1 MSNTKKH
8 LTFNSVTLLLVVA
21 MFISL
26 IVFLNKMNTKIDI
39 LENKI
44 NQLQKNETLVL
55 LQLEDE
61 EKNIQ
66 SMRKNISDIDVLI
79 NKYSKQ
85 YGVDK
90 NLAHAVAK
98 VESNKQQTA
107 RSSAGAIGVY
117 QILPSTGK
125 AMKENV
131 YTTDGNIRAGIKYLA
146 YLDKKFNGDT
156 DKILSAYNAGEGN
169 VSKHNGVP
177 PFKETRNFVRK
188 VKTEKAKLDSKN

>member
-8 LTFNSVTLLLVVA
+8 LIFNSVTLLLVVA

-107 RSSAGAIGVY
+107 RSKAGAVGVF
-117 QILPSTGK
+117 QVMPSTGK
-125 AMKENV
+125 AMNENV
-131 YTTDGNIRAGIKYLA
+131 YTTEGNIRAGVKYLA
-146 YLDKKFNGDT
+146 YLNKKFNGDT
-156 DKILSAYNAGEGN
+156 DKVIASYNAGEGN

>member
-107 RSSAGAIGVY
+107 RSKAGAVGVF
-117 QILPSTGK
+117 QVMPSTGK
-125 AMKENV
+125 AMNENV
-131 YTTDGNIRAGIKYLA
+131 YTTEGNIRAGVKYLA
-146 YLDKKFNGDT
+146 YLNKKFNGDT
-156 DKILSAYNAGEGN
+156 DKVIASYNAGEGN

>member
-8 LTFNSVTLLLVVA
+8 LTFNSVTLLLVVV

-107 RSSAGAIGVY
+107 RSKAGAVGVF
-117 QILPSTGK
+117 QVMPSTGK
-125 AMKENV
+125 AMNENV
-131 YTTDGNIRAGIKYLA
+131 YTTEGNIRAGVKYLA
-146 YLDKKFNGDT
+146 YLNKKFNGDT
-156 DKILSAYNAGEGN
+156 DKVIASYNAGEGN

>member
-8 LTFNSVTLLLVVA
+8 LTFNSLTLLLVVV

-107 RSSAGAIGVY
+107 RSKAGAVGVF
-117 QILPSTGK
+117 QVMPSTGK
-125 AMKENV
+125 AMNENV
-131 YTTDGNIRAGIKYLA
+131 YTTEGNIRAGVKYLA
-146 YLDKKFNGDT
+146 YLNKKFNGDT
-156 DKILSAYNAGEGN
+156 DKVIASYNAGEGN

>member
-8 LTFNSVTLLLVVA
+8 LTFNSVTLLLVVV

-107 RSSAGAIGVY
+107 RSKAGAVGVF
-117 QILPSTGK
+117 QVMPSTGK
-125 AMKENV
+125 AMNENV
-131 YTTDGNIRAGIKYLA
+131 YTTEGNIRAGVKYLA
-146 YLDKKFNGDT
+146 YLNKKFNGDT
-156 DKILSAYNAGEGN
+156 DKVIASYNAGEGN

-188 VKTEKAKLDSKN
+188 VKTEKAKLDNKN

>member
-8 LTFNSVTLLLVVA
+8 LTFNSVTLLLVVV

-107 RSSAGAIGVY
+107 RSKAGAIGVF
-117 QILPSTGK
+117 QVMPSTGK
-125 AMKENV
+125 AMNENV
-131 YTTDGNIRAGIKYLA
+131 YTTEGNIRAGVKYLA
-146 YLDKKFNGDT
+146 YLNKKFNGDT
-156 DKILSAYNAGEGN
+156 DKVIASYNAGEGN